1 MLRPGHCSFAGPEL
15 NQGRAFRAKLCC
27 RGSYGSE
34 GGIEGRSAATART
47 PLVGR
52 ESDISRALGLLRRR
66 DVRLVTL
73 SGAGGVGK
81 SRLAVEVA
89 RAARDDFA
97 DDVTFVSLDAVD
109 DPALVAAAIARGVG
123 VGEAGDRTAF
133 EQMTLYLQEREL
145 LLVLDGFERIVDAAP
160 LIGGLLAACPV
171 LKVLVSSRVVLRL
184 SGEHEFVVLP
194 LAVPVRRRDRVE
206 SERLTAYPSV
216 ALFVQ
221 RAQAVRPDFRLSA
234 GNEPAVSEICRRL
247 DGLPLAIELAAA
259 RAKLLE
265 PEAIVARL
273 GSRLS
278 FLTGGPRDLPERQP
292 TVSPWWRRPPWPPGR
307 ASPGTSSNPSLHWS
321 TRACW
326 CGWKPVA
333 NPASACWRRSVNT
346 APSGWHPPAGNGS
359 CARPTRPAS

>member
-194 LAVPVRRRDRVE
+194 LAVPVRQRDRVE
-206 SERLTAYPSV
+206 SDRLTAYPSV

-221 RAQAVRPDFRLSA
+221 RAGGAA
-234 GNEPAVSEICRRL
+234 GFPAERR
-247 DGLPLAIELAAA
+247 E
-259 RAKLLE
+259 RA
-265 PEAIVARL
+265 
-273 GSRLS
+273 SR
-278 FLTGGPRDLPERQP
+278 GRDLPP
-292 TVSPWWRRPPWPPGR
+292 GRRPAAGDRAGGRPGQAALALGGSLGRFWYVRGHVAEGRRWLEEALGASAGADSSDR
-307 ASPGTSSNPSLHWS
+307 A
-321 TRACW
+321 RARP
-326 CGWKPVA
+326 CGW
-333 NPASACWRRSVNT
+333 
-346 APSGWHPPAGNGS
+346 
-359 CARPTRPAS
+359 

>member
-1 MLRPGHCSFAGPEL
+1 M
-15 NQGRAFRAKLCC
+15 
-27 RGSYGSE
+27 
-34 GGIEGRSAATART
+34 
-47 PLVGR
+47 
-52 ESDISRALGLLRRR
+52 
-66 DVRLVTL
+66 TL

-81 SRLAVEVA
+81 SRLAIDVA

-97 DDVTFVSLDAVD
+97 DDVSFVSLDAVD

-123 VGEAGDRTAF
+123 VGETGDRAPF
-133 EQMTLYLQEREL
+133 EQIVLYLREREL

-160 LIGGLLAACPV
+160 PIGGLLAACPAV
-171 LKVLVSSRVVLRL
+171 KVLVSSRVVLRL

-333 NPASACWRRSVNT
+333 NPASACSCDDVYGTGPHDIEWAFQAHTLYLLQRRPITTSLSCGELP
-346 APSGWHPPAGNGS
+346 APSRLRDRTERRRGRWAGHG
-359 CARPTRPAS
+359 CLARVSRRQRAGGMP